1 MPGVLLSAVNMS
13 QISQILTEIYK
24 KMFSHFGP
32 QKWWPAESKLEVIVG
47 TILTQNTSW
56 TNVEK
61 AISNLK
67 KEKGL
72 SVEKLESI
80 SEEKLAELIKS
91 SGYFNLKAKR
101 LKNFIHFLRIE
112 YEGKIE
118 KMAKEENSILREKL
132 LSITG
137 VGPETADSILLYALE
152 KPVFVID
159 QYTYRI
165 LHRHHL
171 IPEETTYQ
179 EMQELMMNHLPEKVE
194 YYNEYHAQ
202 IVMIGKNFCKK
213 KPNCEKCPLNGINW

>member
-1 MPGVLLSAVNMS
+1 MS
-13 QISQILTEIYK
+13 QTSQTLTEIYE

-32 QKWWPAESKLEVIVG
+32 QKWWPGESNLEIIVG

-67 KEKGL
+67 KENIL
-72 SVEKLESI
+72 SVEKLKSI

-101 LKNFIHFLRIE
+101 LKNFIHFIFAE
-112 YEGKIE
+112 YEGNLE
-118 KMAKEENSILREKL
+118 KMALEEKSTLREKL
-132 LSITG
+132 LSIKG

-152 KPVFVID
+152 KQIFVID

-165 LHRHHL
+165 LSRHFL
-171 IPEETTYQ
+171 ISEESSYE
-179 EMQELMMNHLPEKVE
+179 EMQEMMMKYLPENTQ

-213 KPNCEKCPLNGINW
+213 KPNCEKCPLNGVNW